1 MGIYALAEASPCST
15 VRPMVLSGKLRAAV
29 GGLTCHATLCQLST
43 VTYIEYLYTQA
54 RSTGFRGTLPKPCSL
69 NGQTAQSRN
78 GQAMQVYRPPRMA
91 ALAWVLEQC
100 SGSFGFGIPASEYR
114 KSLVDETL
122 RVRAS
127 KFTASRGACHAT
139 RAGVYPNR
147 RASSSILLSSF
158 LSPSVS
164 VSVSLSL
171 SFSQLSSLFPSL
183 SLFLARPLRSLSICL
198 SWVWLSLSS
207 SLPLLCLRLSHI

>member
-54 RSTGFRGTLPKPCSL
+54 RSTGFRGTLLKPCGL

-91 ALAWVLEQC
+91 ALA
-100 SGSFGFGIPASEYR
+100 
-114 KSLVDETL
+114 
-122 RVRAS
+122 
-127 KFTASRGACHAT
+127 
-139 RAGVYPNR
+139 
-147 RASSSILLSSF
+147 
-158 LSPSVS
+158 
-164 VSVSLSL
+164 
-171 SFSQLSSLFPSL
+171 
-183 SLFLARPLRSLSICL
+183 
-198 SWVWLSLSS
+198 
-207 SLPLLCLRLSHI
+207 